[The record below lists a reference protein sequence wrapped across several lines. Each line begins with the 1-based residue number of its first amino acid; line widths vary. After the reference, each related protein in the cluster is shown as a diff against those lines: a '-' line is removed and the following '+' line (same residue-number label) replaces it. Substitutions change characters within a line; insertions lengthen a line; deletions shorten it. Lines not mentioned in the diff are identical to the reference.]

1 MDSIEQLECLVRSYG
16 YWALLIGTFLE
27 GETILIIGGLLA
39 KLGLLNLSTVMVV
52 AFVGSFSGD
61 QLYFY
66 IGYFKGREVLGKHPK
81 WEAKVDRV
89 HKVIERYRNLI
100 MVGFRFVY
108 GMRIM
113 TPFVIGLDKQV
124 NVIWFSILN
133 AIGAVIW
140 SISIAAG
147 GYFFGYAVEGFIKD
161 VKKYEI
167 HVILVISAIGIILW
181 IIHRYR
187 SNKPQNRI

>member
-1 MDSIEQLECLVRSYG
+1 MDSIEHLEYLIRSYG
-16 YWALLIGTFLE
+16 YWALLIGTFFE

-39 KLGLLNLSTVMVV
+39 KLGLLKLSTVMVV
-52 AFVGSFSGD
+52 AFIGSFSGD
-61 QLYFY
+61 QMYFY
-66 IGYFKGREVLGKHPK
+66 IGYFKGREVLDKHPK
-81 WEAKVDRV
+81 WGRRVDRI

-100 MVGFRFVY
+100 MLGFRFVY

-124 NVIWFSILN
+124 NVIRFSILN

-140 SISIAAG
+140 SITIAAG
-147 GYFFGYAVEGFIKD
+147 GYFFGYALEGFVKD

-167 HVILVISAIGIILW
+167 HVILVISVIGIILW

-187 SNKPQNRI
+187 NDKTSS

>member
-1 MDSIEQLECLVRSYG
+1 MDSIEHLEYLIRSYG
-16 YWALLIGTFLE
+16 YWALLIGTFFE

-39 KLGLLNLSTVMVV
+39 KLGLLKLSTVMAV
-52 AFVGSFSGD
+52 AFIGSFSGD
-61 QLYFY
+61 QMYFY
-66 IGYFKGREVLGKHPK
+66 IGYFKGQEVLSKHPK
-81 WEAKVDRV
+81 WGRRVDRI

-100 MVGFRFVY
+100 MLGFRFVY

-113 TPFVIGLDKQV
+113 TPFVIGLDKKV
-124 NVIWFSILN
+124 NIIRFSILN

-140 SISIAAG
+140 SITIAAG
-147 GYFFGYAVEGFIKD
+147 GYFFGYALEGFVKD

-167 HVILVISAIGIILW
+167 HVILVISVIGIILW

-187 SNKPQNRI
+187 NDKTF

>member
-1 MDSIEQLECLVRSYG
+1 MDSIEHLEYLIRSYG
-16 YWALLIGTFLE
+16 YWALLIGTFFE

-39 KLGLLNLSTVMVV
+39 KLGLLKLSTVMVV
-52 AFVGSFSGD
+52 AFIGSFSGD
-61 QLYFY
+61 QMYFY
-66 IGYFKGREVLGKHPK
+66 IGYFKGREVLDQHPK
-81 WEAKVDRV
+81 WGRRVDRI

-100 MVGFRFVY
+100 MLGFRFVY

-124 NVIWFSILN
+124 NVIRFSILN

-140 SISIAAG
+140 SITIAAG
-147 GYFFGYAVEGFIKD
+147 GYFFGYALEGFVKD

-167 HVILVISAIGIILW
+167 HVILVISVIGIILW

-187 SNKPQNRI
+187 NDKNSS

>member
-1 MDSIEQLECLVRSYG
+1 MDSIEHLEYLIRSYG

-39 KLGLLNLSTVMVV
+39 KLGLLKLSTVMVV
-52 AFVGSFSGD
+52 AFIGSFSGD
-61 QLYFY
+61 QMYFY
-66 IGYFKGREVLGKHPK
+66 IGYFKGQEVLSKHPK
-81 WEAKVDRV
+81 WGRRVDRI

-100 MVGFRFVY
+100 MLGFRFVY

-124 NVIWFSILN
+124 NVIRFSILN

-140 SISIAAG
+140 SITIAAG
-147 GYFFGYAVEGFIKD
+147 GYFFGYALEGFVKD

-167 HVILVISAIGIILW
+167 HVILVISVIGIILW

-187 SNKPQNRI
+187 NDKTF

>member
-1 MDSIEQLECLVRSYG
+1 MDSIEHLEYLIRSYG
-16 YWALLIGTFLE
+16 YWALLIGTFFE

-39 KLGLLNLSTVMVV
+39 KLGLLKLSTVMAV
-52 AFVGSFSGD
+52 AFIGSFSGD
-61 QLYFY
+61 QMYFY
-66 IGYFKGREVLGKHPK
+66 IGYFKGQEVLSKHPK
-81 WEAKVDRV
+81 WGRRVDRI

-100 MVGFRFVY
+100 MLGFRFVY

-124 NVIWFSILN
+124 NVVRFSILN

-140 SISIAAG
+140 SITIAAG
-147 GYFFGYAVEGFIKD
+147 GYFFGYALEGFVKD
-161 VKKYEI
+161 VKKYEL
-167 HVILVISAIGIILW
+167 HVILVIFAIGIILW

-187 SNKPQNRI
+187 SNKTI

>member
-1 MDSIEQLECLVRSYG
+1 MDSIEHLEYLIRSYG
-16 YWALLIGTFLE
+16 YWALLIGTFFE

-39 KLGLLNLSTVMVV
+39 KLGLLKLSTVMVV
-52 AFVGSFSGD
+52 AFIGSFSGD
-61 QLYFY
+61 QMYFY
-66 IGYFKGREVLGKHPK
+66 IGYFKGQEVLSKHPK
-81 WEAKVDRV
+81 WGRRVDRI

-100 MVGFRFVY
+100 MLGFRFVY

-124 NVIWFSILN
+124 NVIRFSILN

-140 SISIAAG
+140 SITIAAG
-147 GYFFGYAVEGFIKD
+147 GYFFGYALEGFVKD

-167 HVILVISAIGIILW
+167 HVILVISVIGIILW

-187 SNKPQNRI
+187 NDKNSS

>member
-1 MDSIEQLECLVRSYG
+1 MDSIEHLEYLIRSYG
-16 YWALLIGTFLE
+16 YWALLIGTFFE

-39 KLGLLNLSTVMVV
+39 KLGLLKLSTVMAV
-52 AFVGSFSGD
+52 AFIGSFSGD
-61 QLYFY
+61 QMYFY
-66 IGYFKGREVLGKHPK
+66 IGYFKGQEVLSKHPK
-81 WEAKVDRV
+81 WGRRVDRI

-100 MVGFRFVY
+100 MLGFRFVY

-124 NVIWFSILN
+124 NVIRFSILN

-140 SISIAAG
+140 SITIAAG
-147 GYFFGYAVEGFIKD
+147 GYFFGYALEGFVKD

-167 HVILVISAIGIILW
+167 HVILVISVIGIILW

-187 SNKPQNRI
+187 NNKNSS

>member
-1 MDSIEQLECLVRSYG
+1 MDSIEHLEYLIRSYG
-16 YWALLIGTFLE
+16 YWALLIGTFFE

-39 KLGLLNLSTVMVV
+39 KLGLLKLSTVMAV
-52 AFVGSFSGD
+52 AFIGSFSGD
-61 QLYFY
+61 QMYFY
-66 IGYFKGREVLGKHPK
+66 IGYFKGQEVLSKHPK
-81 WEAKVDRV
+81 WGRRVDRI

-100 MVGFRFVY
+100 MLGFRFVY

-124 NVIWFSILN
+124 NVIRFSILN

-140 SISIAAG
+140 SITIAAG
-147 GYFFGYAVEGFIKD
+147 GYFFGYALEGFVKD

-167 HVILVISAIGIILW
+167 HVILVISVIGIILW

-187 SNKPQNRI
+187 NDKTF

>member
-1 MDSIEQLECLVRSYG
+1 MDSIEHLECLIRSYG
-16 YWALLIGTFLE
+16 YWALLIGTFFE
-27 GETILIIGGLLA
+27 GETILIVGGLLA
-39 KLGLLNLSTVMVV
+39 KLGLLKLSTVMVV

-61 QLYFY
+61 QMYFY
-66 IGYFKGREVLGKHPK
+66 IGYFKGREVLSKYPK
-81 WEAKVDRV
+81 WGRRVDRV

-100 MVGFRFVY
+100 MLGFRFVY

-124 NVIWFSILN
+124 NVIRFSILN

-140 SISIAAG
+140 SITIAAG
-147 GYFFGYAVEGFIKD
+147 GYFFGYALEGFVKD

-187 SNKPQNRI
+187 NDKTSS

>member
-1 MDSIEQLECLVRSYG
+1 MDSIEHLEYLIRSYG
-16 YWALLIGTFLE
+16 YWALLIGTFFE

-39 KLGLLNLSTVMVV
+39 KLGLLKLSTVMAV
-52 AFVGSFSGD
+52 AFIGSFSGD
-61 QLYFY
+61 QMYFY
-66 IGYFKGREVLGKHPK
+66 IGYFKGQEVLSKHPK
-81 WEAKVDRV
+81 WGRRVDRI

-100 MVGFRFVY
+100 MLGFRFVY

-124 NVIWFSILN
+124 NVIRFSILN

-140 SISIAAG
+140 SITIAAG
-147 GYFFGYAVEGFIKD
+147 GYFFGYALEGFVKD

-167 HVILVISAIGIILW
+167 HVILVISVIGIILW

-187 SNKPQNRI
+187 NDKNSS